1 MSEDQRYG
9 GQARPH
15 TLQVFDQELERLRRL
30 ILELGE
36 VAKNQLTAA
45 AALLSTRD
53 ADRARQVAQDD
64 DKADYLASQVD
75 RLVVRL
81 LALRQPMAGDLR
93 VIVAALKMSAD
104 LERIADYAANVA
116 KHSVELE
123 PLDSEEPVALASRM
137 ADLGREMLGQ
147 AMLGYL
153 NRDIDEAD
161 TACRRDDEMDHLYHE
176 LLVALQRQIAAS
188 PDKGSTFTALL
199 YVGRALERVGDHV
212 TNLCEQIAFQ
222 ERGES

>member
-1 MSEDQRYG
+1 MSEEQRYG
-9 GQARPH
+9 GQQRPH

-30 ILELGE
+30 ILDLGA
-36 VAKNQLTAA
+36 VAQDQLAAA
-45 AALLSTRD
+45 AALLAARD

-64 DKADYLASQVD
+64 DKADHLASQVD

-116 KHSVELE
+116 KHSLELE
-123 PLDSEEPVALASRM
+123 PLDLEDPIALASRM

-153 NRDIDEAD
+153 NRDLGEAEK
-161 TACRRDDEMDHLYHE
+161 ACMRDDEMDRLYHE
-176 LLVALQRQIAAS
+176 LLIALQRRIAGC